1 MKERNSRWNYE
12 DNLQGPNLSQQNK
25 RQYSRLQV
33 TQGQLE
39 KYTSPVSL
47 WYLRQALKKN
57 QYQQPRQRKS
67 DLPKFKHFPSSSNH
81 LHIQDKYSNTL
92 AYRLRIP
99 IPLLDTL
106 TASDQILPSM
116 KLHKAQKEDPRGKF
130 PIRHYALWANY
141 SKNFYYNRHFIH
153 DKPFSE
159 QWLQQNS
166 PLFEYLGTQL
176 QFIFPEG
183 YK

>member
-1 MKERNSRWNYE
+1 MLVSNGIVIK
-12 DNLQGPNLSQQNK
+12 GK
-25 RQYSRLQV
+25 KCQV
-33 TQGQLE
+33 ELWGQP
-39 KYTSPVSL
+39 YTSPVSL

-57 QYQQPRQRKS
+57 QYQQPH
-67 DLPKFKHFPSSSNH
+67 PKFTSSSNN

-106 TASDQILPSM
+106 TASDQILPST

-130 PIRHYALWANY
+130 PIRHYALWADY
-141 SKNFYYNRHFIH
+141 SNNIYYNKHFIH

-159 QWLQQNS
+159 HWLQQNS
-166 PLFEYLGTQL
+166 PLFEYLSTQL
-176 QFIFPEG
+176 RFIFPEG
-183 YK
+183 YT